1 MLVKDIVSE
10 DVVYVSVPGTREK
23 ALEIIVKENVS
34 VVPVVKEGSKKL
46 VGILT
51 RSDLITNPDEE
62 QIAMLM
68 TRDLVTAEMD
78 EPLEKVAKNMVK
90 YNVRRVPVVD
100 GEDLVGIVTAFDLVS
115 LAIADMDIKDPV
127 ENYMIK
133 TVPTAWDQT
142 PLNVAFEIM
151 SLFGLKSLIGLNN
164 NRKMSGILT
173 ETDFIAE
180 SEVRSET
187 TEHSSTVGTEGDKWS
202 WDSTSVLYIEKNKLE
217 FNNKVIRDV
226 ASDKVTTANSKTKVS
241 VCAERMR
248 SLNVEQL
255 PVIGIEGDLIGL
267 VRASDLIKALI

>member
-1 MLVKDIVSE
+1 MLVKDILSE

-23 ALEIIVKENVS
+23 ALEIIVKKNVS

-62 QIAMLM
+62 QVAMLM
-68 TRDLVTAEMD
+68 TRDLVTAKLD
-78 EPLEKVAKNMVK
+78 EPIEEVAKKMVK
-90 YNVRRVPVVD
+90 NNVRRVPVVE
-100 GEDLVGIVTAFDLVS
+100 GEDLAGIVTAFDIVS
-115 LAIADMDIKDPV
+115 LALTQMNIKDPV

-142 PLNVAFEIM
+142 PLNVAFENM
-151 SLFGLKSLIGLNN
+151 ALFGLKSLIGLNN
-164 NRKMSGILT
+164 EGKMSGILT

-187 TEHSSTVGTEGDKWS
+187 TQHDSTVGTEGDKWS
-202 WDSTSVLYIEKNKLE
+202 WDSTSVLYIEKNKLK
-217 FNNKVIRDV
+217 FTDKVVRDV

-241 VCAERMR
+241 ACAEKMK

>member
-115 LAIADMDIKDPV
+115 LAIAD
-127 ENYMIK
+127 
-133 TVPTAWDQT
+133 
-142 PLNVAFEIM
+142 
-151 SLFGLKSLIGLNN
+151 NN
-164 NRKMSGILT
+164 
-173 ETDFIAE
+173 
-180 SEVRSET
+180 
-187 TEHSSTVGTEGDKWS
+187 SS
-202 WDSTSVLYIEKNKLE
+202 
-217 FNNKVIRDV
+217 
-226 ASDKVTTANSKTKVS
+226 NSMGSNSFK
-241 VCAERMR
+241 CC
-248 SLNVEQL
+248 
-255 PVIGIEGDLIGL
+255 I
-267 VRASDLIKALI
+267 